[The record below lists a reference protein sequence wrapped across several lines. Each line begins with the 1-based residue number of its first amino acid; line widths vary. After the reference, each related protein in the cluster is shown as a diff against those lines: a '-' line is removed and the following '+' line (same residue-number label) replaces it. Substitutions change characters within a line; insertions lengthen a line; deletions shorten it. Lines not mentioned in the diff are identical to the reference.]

1 MRRSPLP
8 LGYLLA
14 LAGASMFAWLGPLS
28 RWAAA
33 DGVDSLAFVAWR
45 AGVGSLVL
53 AIVVAI
59 RALAR
64 RGQRSGPR
72 ASRRERTTLIVATVI
87 ALVLNLAIFAAFSR
101 VTIAI
106 ALLALYTYPAMVT
119 AVALV
124 LGRERVSASTVVA
137 LALALGGMAVVV
149 AGSID
154 PAAGL
159 VVDPL
164 GVVFALIAAACQTA
178 FVTISRDGYR
188 SISEDRAMAVILGGT
203 LVGCVTIAL
212 VNGGMGGI
220 VLPFTRPEV
229 LPNLIVS
236 GTLGAAI
243 PSLFF
248 LGAIRLIGGMRTGI
262 LMLFEPVVAVS
273 LAAILLGERLRPI
286 QILGAVGVLGAA
298 LLLRRSS
305 PDPDRAAR
313 PRLADD
319 DILAL
324 QVPGGP

>member
-1 MRRSPLP
+1 MP

-14 LAGASMFAWLGPLS
+14 LSGASLFAWLGPLS

-45 AGVGSLVL
+45 AGIGALVL
-53 AIVVAI
+53 AVVVAI
-59 RALAR
+59 RAVAR
-64 RGQRSGPR
+64 RGEARTGQTN
-72 ASRRERTTLIVATVI
+72 RREQATLVVATVVSV
-87 ALVLNLAIFAAFSR
+87 ALNVAIFAAFSR

-106 ALLALYTYPAMVT
+106 ALLGLYTYPAMVT
-119 AVALV
+119 AVAV
-124 LGRERVSASTVVA
+124 ALGRERPSPLVVLA
-137 LALALGGMAVVV
+137 LFLALGGMAVVV

-154 PAAGL
+154 ASAGL
-159 VVDPL
+159 VVDPV
-164 GVVFALIAAACQTA
+164 GVALALVAAACQTA

-188 SISEDRAMAVILGGT
+188 GISEDRAIAVILGGT
-203 LVGCVTIAL
+203 SVACVVIAL
-212 VNGGMGGI
+212 TAGGFAAFT
-220 VLPFTRPEV
+220 VPFARPGV

-273 LAAILLGERLRPI
+273 LAAMLLGEALRPI

-298 LLLRRSS
+298 LLLRRSQT
-305 PDPDRAAR
+305 DADLVAR
-313 PRLADD
+313 PRGTDD